1 MSRLSYN
8 GELILT
14 VTPNPA
20 IDRIVLADKLAFED
34 TTSIL
39 STTESA
45 GGRGLNASRVLQR
58 FGVETLAIF
67 PAGEDSGGRM
77 LEMLAESGFPAEIV
91 PVSGTLRT
99 NLIITDRQGLTVKLN
114 EPGEPLTDEE
124 LDRLE
129 KAVERRLPG
138 ASWLLLCGSL
148 PPGVKAELYCR
159 LIRLAKEH
167 GVKTLLD
174 TDEENLRESLEEQP
188 TVVAPNQQEAEGLV
202 SKALILRQH
211 FREAVDR
218 MLAMGAQSVLLTLGS
233 RGAVAGAGGKF
244 YEAIPPRVDAISP
257 IGSGDAVNAA
267 FVWAR
272 DQGAEFAE
280 AVRWGV
286 AAGTASSLLPGI
298 MCATREQTEKVYK
311 KVQVR
316 VLR

>member
-1 MSRLSYN
+1 M
-8 GELILT
+8 ILT

-34 TTSIL
+34 TSSVL

-58 FGVETLAIF
+58 FGADTLAIF
-67 PAGEDSGGRM
+67 PAGELSAGQM
-77 LEMLAESGFPAEIV
+77 IEMLAESGFPAELV
-91 PVSGTLRT
+91 PVSGPMRT

-114 EPGEPLTDEE
+114 EPGHSLTQEE
-124 LDRLE
+124 LERLE
-129 KAVERRLPG
+129 GTVEQRLRG

-148 PPGVKAELYCR
+148 PPGVKAEFYCR
-159 LIRLAKEH
+159 LIRLGKKH

-174 TDEENLRESLEEQP
+174 TDEENLRECLEEQP
-188 TVVAPNQQEAEGLV
+188 TVVAPNQREAEGLV

-211 FREAVDR
+211 FREAVER

-233 RGAVAGAGGKF
+233 RGAVGGAGGKF

-267 FVWAR
+267 FVWATE
-272 DQGAEFAE
+272 QGAEFAE
-280 AVRWGV
+280 ALRWGV

-298 MCATREQTEKVYK
+298 QCATREQTEKVYK

-316 VLR
+316 LLR